1 MRKIAETFC
10 VFLFTLLLFSVLSF
24 TALATEKLYRIQGK
38 IISNLTEKEISN
50 IPVVLLRFDTT
61 ITDGPPITP
70 IQRSETNE
78 KGEYIFQDI
87 KKEEN
92 IEYLIGA
99 LIQGNRISSNRIQL
113 KDNLKETLNL
123 EYFGIPSLE
132 KEIRYNLEK
141 INYLGNLFVF
151 NLLKN
156 KIRITEVI
164 YLQNESETF
173 ISSQKNPLKRKLPKL
188 QKNFQTFEIKD
199 EKLTATLENNFA
211 VLTYTVP
218 SGESNLYFEYDISM
232 PQKTLSY
239 TQPFL
244 KKNNSVSIL
253 YDPRYLEVEVVGQNT
268 TKNQDGKYLLKRIEL
283 KDANTEVL
291 NFIVKTKFANRS
303 FFYFIVAGFFCLS
316 VIGMV
321 FFLYSKKHS
330 RPLH

>member
-1 MRKIAETFC
+1 MRKIASKIC
-10 VFLFTLLLFSVLSF
+10 IFLLGVVLVSAFFPISSSF
-24 TALATEKLYRIQGK
+24 AEEELYTIQGK
-38 IISNLTEKEISN
+38 IVSSLSGKEITN
-50 IPVVLLRFDTT
+50 IPIVLLRFDAN
-61 ITDGPPITP
+61 IQDAPPVTP
-70 IQRSETNE
+70 IQRSQSNE
-78 KGEYIFQDI
+78 KGEYIFKGI

-99 LIQGNRISSNRIQL
+99 LIQGQRVSSKRIQL
-113 KDNLKETLNL
+113 KNNLQEILNI
-123 EYFGIPSLE
+123 EYFGTPSLA
-132 KEIRYNLEK
+132 KEIRYNLKK

-268 TKNQDGKYLLKRIEL
+268 TKNQDGKYLLKSIEL
-283 KDANTEVL
+283 KNTNTEGL
-291 NFIVKTKFANRS
+291 NLIVKTKFANRS
-303 FFYFIVAGFFCLS
+303 IFYFIIAGFFCLGLIS
-316 VIGMV
+316 LVI
-321 FFLYSKKHS
+321 FFL
-330 RPLH
+330 RNR